1 MSFRL
6 KLSSLSKKYKS
17 LSILNSGRLFVLLEL
32 PCAVRVNLMTATTN
46 LVVPD
51 RLWSP
56 FFILFEGVV
65 DSEIA
70 VLYSARQIDV
80 LVTRFVVDAVDAQI
94 VLLVVV
100 EVLVKLFAQLEQV
113 VEGLVL
119 KVVGRVD

>member
-51 RLWSP
+51 RLWPP
-56 FFILFEGVV
+56 FFILLEGVV

-100 EVLVKLFAQLEQV
+100 EVLVQLFAELE
-113 VEGLVL
+113 
-119 KVVGRVD
+119 